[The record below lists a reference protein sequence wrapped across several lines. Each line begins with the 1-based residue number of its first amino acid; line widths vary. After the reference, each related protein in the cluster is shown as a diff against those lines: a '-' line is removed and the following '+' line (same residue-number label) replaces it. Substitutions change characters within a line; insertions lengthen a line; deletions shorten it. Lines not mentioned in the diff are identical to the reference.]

1 MASCLANKDKAEAQ
15 YQLGII
21 YYHGLGVRKNLSEA
35 KKWLRKASL
44 RGDAS
49 AQGALGVLYGNGEG
63 DWKNCGEAEKW
74 LLKSAEQVPQVRC
87 PGVSEREGQASGA
100 EGEISK
106 RAGKKH
112 DSLPTGRVTGR
123 LNYWRLPGLPVSL
136 SQRLLASFPP
146 TRSQSLNVIFTP
158 GSWWMSTF
166 PDNGC
171 FSLRTLSNASLASCL
186 KDPSLLPDELLSIAN
201 ASHEQITAEP
211 DSSHVNAGRENQSA
225 LQGPHPCAPCHFNFN

>member
-74 LLKSAEQVPQVRC
+74 LLKSAEQVNDSAQLNL
-87 PGVSEREGQASGA
+87 GIFYTSESC
-100 EGEISK
+100 
-106 RAGKKH
+106 GKTDAVKA
-112 DSLPTGRVTGR
+112 V
-123 LNYWRLPGLPVSL
+123 
-136 SQRLLASFPP
+136 
-146 TRSQSLNVIFTP
+146 
-158 GSWWMSTF
+158 
-166 PDNGC
+166 
-171 FSLRTLSNASLASCL
+171 
-186 KDPSLLPDELLSIAN
+186 K
-201 ASHEQITAEP
+201 
-211 DSSHVNAGRENQSA
+211 
-225 LQGPHPCAPCHFNFN
+225 